1 MKSKNPYLSSNV
13 LTPVGIIVILLGYI
27 AESLRMSWIVKDGLP
42 SESFFPVIIF
52 LLGFPIAVY
61 LLVTGLR
68 DARKNNTTPNEGT
81 AACIKTETEDN
92 EAGAIKVAH
101 KPVYITI
108 LTFVFV
114 FLFKYLGY
122 TIAAPLYVFA
132 FQLIY
137 DDKMEHLPKKAITSA
152 LIAVLV
158 YGLYVG
164 VFNIMFP
171 EVWK

>member
-1 MKSKNPYLSSNV
+1 MNSKNPYLSSNV
-13 LTPVGIIVILLGYI
+13 LTPAVILVILIGYL

-42 SESFFPVIIF
+42 SESFFPVLIF
-52 LLGFPIAVY
+52 LLGFPIAIY
-61 LLVTGLR
+61 LLVSGLTE
-68 DARKNNTTPNEGT
+68 AKKNKALPEEVATCN
-81 AACIKTETEDN
+81 KTETEDK
-92 EAGAIKVAH
+92 EAGVIKIAH

-114 FLFKYLGY
+114 FVFKYLGY
-122 TIAAPLYVFA
+122 SISAPLYVFA

-137 DDKMEHLPKKAITSA
+137 DDKMEHLLKKAITSVVIA
-152 LIAVLV
+152 LLV

>member
-1 MKSKNPYLSSNV
+1 MNSKNPYLSSSV
-13 LTPVGIIVILLGYI
+13 LTPVGIVVILLGYL

-52 LLGFPIAVY
+52 LLGFPIGVY
-61 LLVTGLR
+61 LLVLGLKE
-68 DARKNNTTPNEGT
+68 AKKNKASLPEEAT
-81 AACIKTETEDN
+81 ACNKTETEDK
-92 EAGAIKVAH
+92 EAGVIKVAH

-114 FLFKYLGY
+114 FVFKYLGY
-122 TIAAPLYVFA
+122 TISAPLYVFS

-137 DDKMEHLPKKAITSA
+137 DDKMEHIVKKIITSL
-152 LIAVLV
+152 LIALLV

>member
-1 MKSKNPYLSSNV
+1 MKNKNPYLSSSV
-13 LTPVGIIVILLGYI
+13 LTPVGILVILLGYL

-61 LLVTGLR
+61 LLAGGLR
-68 DARKNNTTPNEGT
+68 EAKNNSVSPSEE
-81 AACIKTETEDN
+81 ASCEKHETEEK
-92 EAGAIKVAH
+92 EAGVIKVAH

-114 FLFKYLGY
+114 FVFKSLGY
-122 TIAAPLYVFA
+122 SISAPLYVFA

-137 DDKMEHLPKKAITSA
+137 DDKMEHLIKKAITSIIIT
-152 LIAVLV
+152 LLV

>member
-1 MKSKNPYLSSNV
+1 MNSKNPYLSSSV
-13 LTPVGIIVILLGYI
+13 LTPAGIVVILLGYL

-61 LLVTGLR
+61 LLAGGLKE
-68 DARKNNTTPNEGT
+68 AKKNSASLPEE
-81 AACIKTETEDN
+81 APCEQTETEEK
-92 EAGAIKVAH
+92 EAGVIKVAH

-108 LTFVFV
+108 LTFAFV

-122 TIAAPLYVFA
+122 SITAPLYVFA

-137 DDKMEHLPKKAITSA
+137 DDKMEHLAKKAVTSVVIA
-152 LIAVLV
+152 LLV